1 MRRTVRTVATALA
14 LGFAVYFV
22 ARALWWIEMPARPLL
37 MLVAI
42 ALYVAVVVTAVLAG
56 AAHQVRMPLWAGI
69 LALIVAYAIPGMVS
83 FALDPQ
89 HRAAP
94 FATTYIGALGLLAVV
109 CIVRRRFVI
118 GWIVLGELAIA
129 SSSFL
134 GVLVALELGLVGS
147 IMWVVVAQLLVLFW
161 DRAIA
166 DTERL
171 AGIQRAVSAWHAT
184 QQVRQRERRLR
195 TQYAL
200 AVAGPVLSRTVAAH
214 GMLTDE
220 ERLSARLAEGRLRD
234 ELRGAS
240 LLNDAVRTAIEE
252 ARRRGVAVTVFD
264 EGGLDGV
271 DEQRRGEIRDEL
283 AAVLTGVAEGRVI
296 IRAAHDPHA
305 AVTVVG
311 RAADGSSSDEDSV
324 SLWREIPRIAAAS
337 RTDDSSPAG
346 GGEAGGE
353 GSR

>member
-1 MRRTVRTVATALA
+1 MRLTVRTVATALA

-22 ARALWWIEMPARPLL
+22 ARALWWIQMPALPLL

-42 ALYVAVVVTAVLAG
+42 ALYVAVVVIAVLAD
-56 AAHQVRMPLWAGI
+56 ATRRVRMPLWAGI
-69 LALIVAYAIPGMVS
+69 LAMIAAYAIPGMVS

-109 CIVRRRFVI
+109 CVVRRRFVI

-234 ELRGAS
+234 ELRGGESAQRCGQDRDRSSAS
-240 LLNDAVRTAIEE
+240 SRHRGDRVRRGRV
-252 ARRRGVAVTVFD
+252 RRRRRAASWRDPRRARHGAD
-264 EGGLDGV
+264 
-271 DEQRRGEIRDEL
+271 RRGGRQSHHPGGARSERRRHGRRTRCRWEL
-283 AAVLTGVAEGRVI
+283 LGRGLGIAVA
-296 IRAAHDPHA
+296 
-305 AVTVVG
+305 
-311 RAADGSSSDEDSV
+311 
-324 SLWREIPRIAAAS
+324 
-337 RTDDSSPAG
+337 
-346 GGEAGGE
+346 
-353 GSR
+353 

>member
-1 MRRTVRTVATALA
+1 MRLTVRTVATALA
-14 LGFAVYFV
+14 LGFAIYFV
-22 ARALWWIEMPARPLL
+22 ARALWWIETPARPIL

-42 ALYVAVVVTAVLAG
+42 ALYLAIVAIAVLAD
-56 AAHQVRMPLWAGI
+56 AARRVRMPLWAGI
-69 LALIVAYAIPGMVS
+69 LAMIAAYAIPGMVS
-83 FALDPQ
+83 LALDQQ

-129 SSSFL
+129 ASSFL

-195 TQYAL
+195 TKYAL

-214 GMLTDE
+214 GMLTDD

-240 LLNDAVRTAIEE
+240 LLNDAVRAAIEE

-264 EGGLDGV
+264 EGGLDGI

-283 AAVLTGVAEGRVI
+283 AEVLTGVDDGRVI
-296 IRAAHDPHA
+296 IRSAHDPSV

-311 RAADGSSSDEDSV
+311 RAAGGSSADEDSV
-324 SLWREIPRIAAAS
+324 SLWHEIPRVAVAS
-337 RTDDSSPAG
+337 GR
-346 GGEAGGE
+346 
-353 GSR
+353 R